1 VKNFYTILSVT
12 GSDST
17 GGSGIQADIKTIYS
31 LGGYAVTAITAIT
44 VQTSEKIISVEN
56 IPADLVTAQVRT
68 AFMENRAEGEKIGIE
83 KGVEKGRIEQLVE
96 SIKNLISSGFD
107 FDKAVEVL
115 KVPADQI
122 DGLRRLIFSA

>member
-83 KGVEKGRIEQLVE
+83 KGIEQGRADAMRE
-96 SIKNLISSGFD
+96 IARTMKQHGDDINYI
-107 FDKAVEVL
+107 AVVTCL
-115 KVPADQI
+115 SPD
-122 DGLRRLIFSA
+122 

>member
-1 VKNFYTILSVT
+1 MKNFYTILSVT

-68 AFMENRAEGEKIGIE
+68 AFMENRPKAVKIGLVRDIE
-83 KGVEKGRIEQLVE
+83 TVKALAKETVGCQNIVVDA
-96 SIKNLISSGFD
+96 GF
-107 FDKAVEVL
+107 L
-115 KVPADQI
+115 
-122 DGLRRLIFSA
+122 S